1 MMDGVDIGSGEFTV
15 IEGPGFVATV
25 DAALGHIS
33 VEHDG
38 SLTWEHLQAIKTTAW
53 GPDARAIEVYPRDDH
68 VLNKGNIR
76 HLWRLGDSDFC
87 PDLLGR
93 KTHTPMMQP
102 DDSLQLRWANAWAG
116 NIT

>member
-1 MMDGVDIGSGEFTV
+1 MAAGDERSVLQGNGVRVE
-15 IEGPGFVATV
+15 V
-25 DAALGHIS
+25 DHALGHLA

-38 SLTWEHLQAIKTTAW
+38 TITWEQLQEIKTIVW
-53 GPDARAIEVYPRDDH
+53 GADARAIEVYPMDRD

-76 HLWRLGDSDFC
+76 HLWRLGDSDFA

-102 DDSLQLRWANAWAG
+102 DDSLQVRWAAVWAG